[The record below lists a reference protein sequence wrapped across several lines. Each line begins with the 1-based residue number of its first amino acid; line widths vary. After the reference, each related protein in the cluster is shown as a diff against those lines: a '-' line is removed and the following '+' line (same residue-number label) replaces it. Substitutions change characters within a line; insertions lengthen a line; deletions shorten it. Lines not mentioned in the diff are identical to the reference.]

1 MAAAAKTI
9 ADEMTE
15 KRLSQVQGL
24 VDDSDY
30 AACALPHRQEVDR
43 YLVDGIG
50 LLVLRDTAPSEPKSW
65 KEWWWEFSV
74 RAPYAG
80 VLLIV
85 AILAF
90 YYLATG
96 SFPFVDQLKGVEHEA
111 GILRADSV
119 AIVDPTPNSG

>member
-50 LLVLRDTAPSEPKSW
+50 LLVLRDGETVSPRSW
-65 KEWWWEFSV
+65 KEWWWQFSV
-74 RAPYAG
+74 RCPWAAAMVIIAVF
-80 VLLIV
+80 VL
-85 AILAF
+85 
-90 YYLATG
+90 YYMATG